1 MKKTVNCPVTGKQI
15 DGDSCYCVVLVVD
28 GEAPEQALPPGVTL
42 TDDARTAC
50 LACQYHEDEQ

>member
-28 GEAPEQALPPGVTL
+28 GEAPEPVSYTHLTLPTNSLV
-42 TDDARTAC
+42 
-50 LACQYHEDEQ
+50 

>member
-42 TDDARTAC
+42 TDDARKAC
-50 LACQYHEDEQ
+50 LACQYYEDEQ

>member
-1 MKKTVNCPVTGKQI
+1 MKKTVKCPVTGQQI

-28 GEAPEQALPPGVTL
+28 GEAPEHTLPPGIVL
-42 TDDARTAC
+42 TEDARTAC

>member
-28 GEAPEQALPPGVTL
+28 GEAPEQALPPGVF
-42 TDDARTAC
+42 
-50 LACQYHEDEQ
+50 YH

>member
-28 GEAPEQALPPGVTL
+28 GAVSYTHLTLPT
-42 TDDARTAC
+42 T
-50 LACQYHEDEQ
+50 